1 MVTKEISLKVWE
13 ENQVLIYAVQG
24 EVDSRKLEVLFTEQD
39 GNNLNLSG
47 KRVTFYAV
55 KPDGTK
61 IYNDCSIEGSAATIT
76 LTSQMVSVLGILE
89 CEFQIFDSNDLLLK
103 VNGLKII
110 VTSKGD
116 FSEAVES
123 TSEYN
128 ALTNALTKAEEYSQI
143 AVRGI
148 KVDGN
153 SISGDSNNI
162 VNIITSEHGIPT
174 VETGTWTPTFLCP
187 KGTNPTYTLSD
198 TNAYYYRI
206 GRLVYINFSTHVNI
220 TNKGSG
226 TAYIGGLPFAGDSNI
241 DTQSIAVSVRG
252 PYTYSTVFFINP
264 GQTTM
269 IVGMTT
275 GELQTWVAGSFNFG
289 ACGCYLKS

>member
-1 MVTKEISLKVWE
+1 MSYIKTNWQNKPSQSTPL
-13 ENQVLIYAVQG
+13 NA
-24 EVDSRKLEVLFTEQD
+24 T
-39 GNNLNLSG
+39 NLNHIE
-47 KRVTFYAV
+47 
-55 KPDGTK
+55 DG
-61 IYNDCSIEGSAATIT
+61 IYD
-76 LTSQMVSVLGILE
+76 V
-89 CEFQIFDSNDLLLK
+89 
-103 VNGLKII
+103 
-110 VTSKGD
+110 
-116 FSEAVES
+116 S
-123 TSEYN
+123 TSLGDLSN
-128 ALTNALTKAEEYSQI
+128 LTTSEK
-143 AVRGI
+143 
-148 KVDGN
+148 
-153 SISGDSNNI
+153 NNI
-162 VNIITSEHGIPT
+162 VGSINEINSKIIIES
-174 VETGTWTPTFLCP
+174 GTWTPTFLCP

-275 GELQTWVAGSFNFG
+275 GEIQTWAAGSFNFG
-289 ACGCYLKS
+289 ACGCYLIS